1 MWYIRYGCGLVEWE
15 HFYDERRR
23 FRGRLRRVHLSVYN
37 LFEPAVEW
45 EFLVCGLSC
54 VTVIKKMTWDV
65 CENRT
70 GVNLYWKK
78 RKRKSWASS
87 DIVAKHSNRQGKNLE
102 VTWQGTNDKQWDEIN
117 EWSCISL
124 CAIRGQRVS
133 YGPCYPSIHYFLEK
147 NRNVCN
153 LECHPSL
160 VRPLE
165 GVGYGLAGVVILH
178 WNRGQ
183 GNQM

>member
-1 MWYIRYGCGLVEWE
+1 MKSIGR
-15 HFYDERRR
+15 
-23 FRGRLRRVHLSVYN
+23 RGRGRSRRVHLSVYN

-117 EWSCISL
+117 EGSCISL

-133 YGPCYPSIHYFLEK
+133 YGPCYPCSINFINICWLCI
-147 NRNVCN
+147 RNSASVTS
-153 LECHPSL
+153 SL
-160 VRPLE
+160 GFEEPND
-165 GVGYGLAGVVILH
+165 AFPFKVVPIGRVTFHCMLK
-178 WNRGQ
+178 WDKVKS
-183 GNQM
+183 